1 MCDLLASENA
11 ASTRNPVVYRILQ
24 TQFEA
29 SVFARGRPPGTLHS
43 PMGQPDP
50 DRVTRT
56 LSAAATGDTG
66 AARDLLVMVY
76 DELRALARARMAGA
90 EAGQTLQPTALV
102 HEAYLRLVGDGD
114 ARFEGRRH
122 FFFAAARAMRD
133 IVVENA
139 RQKATLKRGGD
150 RQRAP
155 LLDDPPFELAVRPDE
170 VLALNDA
177 LDRLEREDEENAR
190 IVGLR
195 FFVGLT
201 NEQISE
207 IMGLSLSTVERRWR
221 FTRAWLASSLSD
233 ETLGGAASGE

>member
-1 MCDLLASENA
+1 M
-11 ASTRNPVVYRILQ
+11 
-24 TQFEA
+24 
-29 SVFARGRPPGTLHS
+29 S
-43 PMGQPDP
+43 PADP

-56 LSAAATGDTG
+56 LSAAATGDTT
-66 AARDLLVMVY
+66 AARDLLAMVY

-90 EAGQTLQPTALV
+90 QGGQTLQPTALV
-102 HEAYLRLVGDGD
+102 HEAYLRLVGDGN

-133 IVVENA
+133 ITVESA
-139 RQKATLKRGGD
+139 RRKSTLKRGGD
-150 RQRAP
+150 RKRTP
-155 LLDDPPFELAVRPDE
+155 LDDPAFELAVKPDE
-170 VLALNDA
+170 VLALSEA
-177 LDRLEREDEENAR
+177 LERLEKEDHESAQ

-207 IMGLSLSTVERRWR
+207 ILGVSLSTVERRWR

-233 ETLGGAASGE
+233 ETLSG